1 MNEEINKQKISSDTL
16 PKNENEEDTYYE
28 KFEDLDKDLKLNKE
42 NIVEALRGVYD
53 PEIPVNIYDLG
64 LVYNIDITKDLEVKV
79 EMTLTSPNCPVAGE
93 MPSLVAN
100 AIKKLGG
107 FSGVRVNLVWD
118 PIWNKEMMSEDAK
131 LALDIS

>member
-1 MNEEINKQKISSDTL
+1 MNEEINKEEVSRDASS
-16 PKNENEEDTYYE
+16 ENEEDTYYE
-28 KFEDLDKDLKLNKE
+28 KFEDINKNLNLGKE
-42 NIVEALRGVYD
+42 NIVEALKKVFD

-64 LVYNIDITKDLEVKV
+64 LIYNIGIDKDLGVKV

-100 AIKKLGG
+100 SIKKLGG
-107 FSGVRVNLVWD
+107 FSGVSVNLVWD
-118 PIWNKEMMSEDAK
+118 PIWNKDMMSEDAK

>member
-1 MNEEINKQKISSDTL
+1 MNEEIDKEKVLSDGLSGNK
-16 PKNENEEDTYYE
+16 EGTYYE
-28 KFEDLDKDLKLNKE
+28 KFEDINKDLKLNKE
-42 NIVEALRGVYD
+42 NIVEALRNVYD

-64 LVYNIDITKDLEVKV
+64 LVYNIGIDKDLEVKV

-100 AIKKLGG
+100 SIKKLGG
-107 FSGVRVNLVWD
+107 FSSVKVNLVWD
-118 PIWNKEMMSEDAK
+118 PIWNKDMMSEDAK